1 MKYCMNCGKQLPD
14 DAKFCVDCGTP
25 TEAPTSKKQVE
36 QAGTVYKCPNCGE
49 VLESMTAVCPACGYE
64 VRNVK
69 ASNASKDFSEK
80 LSALTSNNQKIS
92 LIQSFPIPNTK
103 EDVYDFLIL
112 TAGNLNGLTQGVS
125 IRTMDAAKEQMD
137 IAAAWYGKLHQCYQ
151 KASLLFKDDTEFERV
166 QDLCAEADSN
176 YRAANSRWKAE
187 LERASKKEEKHLQRQ
202 ERILAKRSSQIVY
215 QEPVG
220 VGTQVWKNKWVSWIL
235 CVFLGFLGAHK
246 FYEGKTGE
254 GFLYLFT
261 IGLCGVGWIV
271 DIFILLLKPNPY
283 MIIKKK

>member
-1 MKYCMNCGKQLPD
+1 MKYCKNCGKQLPD

-25 TEAPTSKKQVE
+25 VKENRQTKRVE

-49 VLESMTAVCPACGYE
+49 VLDSMTAVCPTCGYE
-64 VRNVK
+64 IRNAK

-103 EDVYDFLIL
+103 EDIYDFLIL

-125 IRTMDAAKEQMD
+125 IRAMDAAKEQMD
-137 IAAAWYGKLHQCYQ
+137 IAGAWYGKLHQCYQ

-166 QDLCAEADSN
+166 QDLCNEADSN
-176 YRAANSRWKAE
+176 YRSANSRWKAE
-187 LERASKKEEKHLQRQ
+187 LARASKKEEKHLQRQ
-202 ERILAKRSSQIVY
+202 ERILAKQSSQIVC
-215 QEPVG
+215 QEPVLT
-220 VGTQVWKNKWVSWIL
+220 GTQVWKNKWTSWIL
-235 CVFLGFLGAHK
+235 CLFLGFFGAHK

-254 GFLYLFT
+254 GLLYLFT
-261 IGLCGVGWIV
+261 LGLCGIGWIIDTV
-271 DIFILLLKPNPY
+271 ILLFKPNPY
-283 MIIKKK
+283 MVTKKK